1 MSTAASTTAAST
13 TPSNDLPAGYP
24 RLAARMGLQPE
35 LAIFRRFGFL
45 NKLNI
50 LCLQAEL
57 AAIEEDLKLLLCTQS
72 QVSSESLLRD
82 WGTARKS
89 ADEREDDGRDP
100 RLNLILAAGEK
111 LEKYSELTSCV
122 ATDAA
127 VVQQSRMLAMDP
139 PKKNDLDYI
148 QRFIGDE
155 SQMGFPH
162 PFSGADSE
170 IWGSIESP
178 KGHANDIIT
187 PYPYRQKDMFSKLVK
202 KKFFDFGFDRVWRSC
217 KIGDLEF
224 WDEKVIDRMTSMVS
238 TALASI
244 LPIISIII
252 LYYVES
258 MEAKFGIMAVFNIL
272 ISVCLGL
279 LTHAK
284 RSEIFAVTAAFSAIQ
299 VVFVQAGDATQANPA
314 GS

>member
-111 LEKYSELTSCV
+111 LEKYN
-122 ATDAA
+122 AA